1 MGDDDPWTWENIDRF
16 KFKEPKIQLI
26 APTATASKVCDVA
39 TAYRAKPIMGCTT
52 PAEAR
57 EVSRVV
63 DATFLSFGTPTTAD
77 MANAV
82 LDAPIVVVDPVG
94 VGLPERGRMVSAWLD
109 ARRCKRFEVEGQEQ
123 ENFCTIIKGNASE
136 MATLVKLFDMGDGE
150 RFANSSVTTASEG
163 KGWFEQTFGP
173 LDDEHRQD
181 TRFTSLDDDPT
192 STGGTTFGID
202 SSFVDEHMPEL
213 YNLACY
219 LDATLVMTGPF
230 DVILDPYTSLDS
242 WTSFL
247 VRTRST
253 EMFDTYAGAGCALG
267 AACAAQIG
275 RLHRHSISSDEL
287 RYDFIA
293 DVPRVLAWT
302 AAQYREAGA
311 VSAANARGPGSF
323 QAEFLDKLYLLYS
336 LKEQALM

>member
-1 MGDDDPWTWENIDRF
+1 MGDEYRDHFDPWSPVNANRF
-16 KFKEPKIQLI
+16 KFNEPKIQLI

-94 VGLPERGRMVSAWLD
+94 VGLPERGKMVRAWLD
-109 ARRCKRFEVEGQEQ
+109 ARRCMRDEVEQ

-136 MATLVKLFDMGDGE
+136 MTTLVKLFGMGDGE
-150 RFANSSVTTASEG
+150 RYANSSVTTASEG
-163 KGWFEQTFGP
+163 KGWFEQTFGTKF
-173 LDDEHRQD
+173 DDKD
-181 TRFTSLDDDPT
+181 KRFSSFEDDAT
-192 STGGTTFGID
+192 STAGTTFRIHR
-202 SSFVDEHMPEL
+202 SFVDEYMPEL
-213 YNLACY
+213 HNLACY
-219 LDATLVMTGPF
+219 LDATLVMTGPC
-230 DVILDPYTSLDS
+230 DVILEPYASVGD
-242 WTSFL
+242 WNSFL

-311 VSAANARGPGSF
+311 VSAATARGPGSF
-323 QAEFLDKLYLLYS
+323 HAEFLDKLYLLYS